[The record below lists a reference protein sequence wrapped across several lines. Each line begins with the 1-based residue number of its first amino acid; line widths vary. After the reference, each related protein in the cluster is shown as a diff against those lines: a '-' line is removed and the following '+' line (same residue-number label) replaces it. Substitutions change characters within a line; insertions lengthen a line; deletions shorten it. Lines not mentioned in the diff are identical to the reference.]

1 MSCFPDMTSNPQD
14 ELMPRY
20 AELVYNGFWFSP
32 ERRAMQAAIDET
44 QQFCSGTVRV
54 KLYKVCPLSLSPMLL
69 STATK
74 CFSINVGQPAAWG
87 MPSTWWCQ
95 WLLSY

>member
-1 MSCFPDMTSNPQD
+1 MCDPSLLAGHQLVLELYKWSSVSYFPDMTSNPQD

-20 AELVYNGFWFSP
+20 AELVYNGSWFSP

-54 KLYKVCPLSLSPMLL
+54 KLYKVRSSSLSP
-69 STATK
+69 
-74 CFSINVGQPAAWG
+74 I
-87 MPSTWWCQ
+87 
-95 WLLSY
+95 